1 MAQGKLT
8 IQLGNGFEL
17 KGIVVS
23 AGTPEAQTDTMSLNI
38 DSTKMRKGD
47 ALQLLEGIKQKIE
60 QMHWPVI

>member
-1 MAQGKLT
+1 
-8 IQLGNGFEL
+8 
-17 KGIVVS
+17 
-23 AGTPEAQTDTMSLNI
+23 MSLNI